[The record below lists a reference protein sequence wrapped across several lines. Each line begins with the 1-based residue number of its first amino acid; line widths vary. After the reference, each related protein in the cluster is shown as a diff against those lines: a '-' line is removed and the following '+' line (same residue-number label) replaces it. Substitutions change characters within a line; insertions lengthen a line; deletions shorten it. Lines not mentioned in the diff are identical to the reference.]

1 MKMWKSL
8 AVLAASLGLVLLGA
22 GPASAHGAMMK
33 PGSRTFLCWE
43 DGLSS
48 TGQIVPQNP
57 ACSAAVSV
65 SGANSLYNWFAVLRS
80 DGAGRTRGFIPDG
93 KLCSGGNP
101 NYAGFDQVGDW
112 PITHLTAGANFDFA
126 YNAWA
131 AHPGWFYTYVTK
143 DGWDPS
149 KPLTW
154 DELEDQPFLTVD
166 HPPVTG
172 QVGTVNGQY
181 DWSGALPANKTGRH
195 IIYSVWKRSDS
206 SETFY
211 GCSDVTFDGGHGEV
225 TGIKDAPPPPPP
237 GDGDHGCMAEF
248 DITNQW
254 SGGYQATVQV
264 MNHGTAPI
272 NGWTVELD
280 AAGGADGGHR
290 VERDDDAGRVAHSGP
305 QRGLEPDR
313 AGRRLDHVRAHHERD
328 RVQSHAAHGEL
339 LLAVTR
345 PTPPAPRPGASPRR
359 CHSLRIQ
366 APVEQPGELGG
377 RVGAIAAA
385 VVGEGPDASWSGS
398 RPRSG

>member
-1 MKMWKSL
+1 MKMWRSL
-8 AVLAASLGLVLLGA
+8 VVIAASAALVLLGA

-57 ACSAAVSV
+57 ACAAAVNV

-101 NYAGFDQVGDW
+101 NYAGFDQVGNW
-112 PITHLTAGANFDFA
+112 PVTHLTAGASFNFA

-143 DGWDPS
+143 DGWDPT

-206 SETFY
+206 NETFY

-237 GDGDHGCMAEF
+237 GSGDHGCMAEF
-248 DITNQW
+248 DITQQW
-254 SGGYQATVQV
+254 NGGYQATVQV

-272 NGWTVELD
+272 NGWTVSWTQP
-280 AAGGADGGHR
+280 AGQTIGSVWNGAMTQDGSLTVVRNADWNRTVPADG
-290 VERDDDAGRVAHSGP
+290 STTF
-305 QRGLEPDR
+305 GLTMN
-313 AGRRLDHVRAHHERD
+313 
-328 RVQSHAAHGEL
+328 
-339 LLAVTR
+339 VTGSNPAQ
-345 PTPPAPRPGASPRR
+345 PTVNCSSP
-359 CHSLRIQ
+359 
-366 APVEQPGELGG
+366 
-377 RVGAIAAA
+377 
-385 VVGEGPDASWSGS
+385 
-398 RPRSG
+398 